1 MYYPDELVEE
11 IRERNDIVDVISS
24 FVGLK
29 RAGNSY
35 TCCCPFHSEKTPS
48 FHVSKTKQIYHCF
61 GCGAGGNVV
70 TFLMQYE
77 NYTFTEALK
86 YLADRAGIALPE
98 EEMTPEKKKT
108 ENRKEQMRDINRSA
122 AAYFHYILTKTD
134 RGAKGRD
141 YFLQKRGLTE
151 ETIANFGL
159 GYADIYADDLY
170 KYLKSKG
177 FSDELMR
184 DSGLISFSE
193 KYGAQ
198 DIFWN
203 RVMVPITDISG
214 KVIAFGGRVLGDAK
228 PKYLNTKE
236 TDIFNKRRNLFAMN
250 IARRSR
256 RRGIILCE
264 GYMDVIAMHQA
275 GFDNAVASLGTAF
288 TEEQAMLIK
297 RYTEEVYLAYDSDGA
312 GRNATKKAIEILR
325 NADMLQRV
333 IDMRPYKDPDEF
345 IKAMG
350 AEEFEQRV
358 RNAKPGLLFEAES
371 LAEEFNQS
379 DPEERTTFIGH
390 IARLLKSIEDPVRRN
405 SYMVSLCNKY
415 QIDMESLKKAVESTV
430 LLKDSKEN
438 STYSDDYMIRR
449 NASASVEEPGLSEE
463 PRKTSGRVIT
473 RSQVDK
479 ALAENER
486 LLLTWMVNR
495 QVLFKKLEGIISA
508 DDFRDENVHTVAKLL
523 YKQYEETGQVS
534 PASIIDKFD
543 SLEKQQVVAKIM
555 NTELSLNLDEE
566 DERRALNDIVKKVKA
581 NSLSAQILNPEL
593 SPDKLM
599 SLMEEKRSLDRLE
612 VI

>member
-159 GYADIYADDLY
+159 GYADIYSDDLY

-438 STYSDDYMIRR
+438 GTYSDDYMIRR

-523 YKQYEETGQVS
+523 YKQFEETGQVS

-581 NSLSAQILNPEL
+581 NSLSAQIHNPEL

>member
-159 GYADIYADDLY
+159 GYADIYSDDLY

>member
-463 PRKTSGRVIT
+463 PRKSSGRVIT

-581 NSLSAQILNPEL
+581 NSLSVQILNPEL

>member
-159 GYADIYADDLY
+159 GYADIYSDDLY

-430 LLKDSKEN
+430 LLKDSKDN

-581 NSLSAQILNPEL
+581 NSLSAQIHNPEL

-599 SLMEEKRSLDRLE
+599 SLVEEKRSLDRLE

>member
-159 GYADIYADDLY
+159 GYADIYSDDLY

-449 NASASVEEPGLSEE
+449 NASATVEEPGLSEE

>member
-523 YKQYEETGQVS
+523 YKQFEETGQVS

-581 NSLSAQILNPEL
+581 NSLSAQIHNPEL

>member
-581 NSLSAQILNPEL
+581 NSLSAQIHNPEL

>member
-463 PRKTSGRVIT
+463 PRKSSGRVIT

>member
-198 DIFWN
+198 DVFWN

-449 NASASVEEPGLSEE
+449 NASATVEEPGLSEE

-581 NSLSAQILNPEL
+581 NSLSAQIHNPEL

>member
-449 NASASVEEPGLSEE
+449 NASATVEEPGLSEE

-581 NSLSAQILNPEL
+581 NSLSAQIHNPEL

>member
-61 GCGAGGNVV
+61 GCGAGGNIV